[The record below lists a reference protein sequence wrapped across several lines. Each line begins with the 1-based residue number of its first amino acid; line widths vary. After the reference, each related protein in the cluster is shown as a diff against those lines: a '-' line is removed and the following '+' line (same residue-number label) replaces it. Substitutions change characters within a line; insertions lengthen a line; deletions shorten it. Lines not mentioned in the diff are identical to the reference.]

1 MSDQYIGE
9 IRIFGC
15 NYAPEGWAF
24 CDGQILP
31 ISQNT
36 ALFTLLGTTYGG
48 DGRTT
53 FGLPDLRGLAVIGTV
68 NNQYGERLGTA
79 SVTVTTANM
88 PNHTHTAYA
97 DIGRPASATGTGRLP
112 ARLQA
117 PNSNTYI
124 SADKAAP
131 LTALAPQVVQAVGG
145 GTAHENR
152 QPYQAVNFCIALQG
166 DFPPR
171 P

>member
-24 CDGQILP
+24 CDGQVLP
-31 ISQNT
+31 IQQNT
-36 ALFTLLGTTYGG
+36 ALYSLLGITYGG

-53 FGLPDLRGLAVIGTV
+53 FGLPDLRGLAVVGTS
-68 NNQYGERLGTA
+68 NNQSGDRQGTA
-79 SVTVTTANM
+79 SVTVTTENM
-88 PNHTHTAYA
+88 PSHSHTIYA
-97 DIGRPASATGTGRLP
+97 DVGRPASTTGTGRLP
-112 ARLQA
+112 DRYAT
-117 PNSNTYI
+117 PNNDTYI
-124 SADKAAP
+124 PAGEAAP
-131 LTALAPQVVQAVGG
+131 LVTLAPQVVQAVGG

-166 DFPPR
+166 DLPPR

>member
-15 NYAPEGWAF
+15 NYAPAGWAF

-36 ALFTLLGTTYGG
+36 ALFTLLGATYGG
-48 DGRTT
+48 DGKTT
-53 FGLPDLRGLAVIGTV
+53 FALPDLRGLAVTGTV
-68 NNQYGERLGTA
+68 DNQSGKRRGSA
-79 SVTVTTANM
+79 SVTLTEANM
-88 PNHTHTAYA
+88 PNHSHTAYV
-97 DIGRPASATGTGRLP
+97 DIARPASTTAAGRMP
-112 ARLQA
+112 GRYFT
-117 PNSNTYI
+117 PNNDTYI
-124 SADKAAP
+124 ASDKAAP

-145 GTAHENR
+145 GTPHENR
-152 QPYQAVNFCIALQG
+152 QPYQVVNFCIALQG